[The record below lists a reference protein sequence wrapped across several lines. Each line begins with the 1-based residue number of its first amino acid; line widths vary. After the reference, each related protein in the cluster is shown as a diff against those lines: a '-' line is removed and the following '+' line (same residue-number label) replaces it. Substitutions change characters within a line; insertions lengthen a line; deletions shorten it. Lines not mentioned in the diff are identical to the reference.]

1 MRSMR
6 LALAILM
13 VALATPSFLTAQNQ
27 VPNEEATAQGKT
39 ATVTGCLARGV
50 EPKTY
55 VLTNVTW
62 PSPTPPGPGH
72 DQRRQ
77 PVPAPDR
84 PATAE
89 TLRLAGAASTLQLEK
104 YVGHTVSATG
114 ALART
119 DPPVTPGIVL
129 PDPQPQGDTTS
140 RTRAAEEQATSM
152 LRTFDLR
159 SLTDVAADCR

>member
-1 MRSMR
+1 MR
-6 LALAILM
+6 LAVAILM

-27 VPNEEATAQGKT
+27 VPHEEATAQGKT

-50 EPKTY
+50 EAKTY
-55 VLTNVTW
+55 VLRNVAW

-72 DQRRQ
+72 DQRSQ
-77 PVPAPDR
+77 PVPAPGR

-89 TLRLAGAASTLQLEK
+89 TLRLAGAASTFQLEK

-119 DPPVTPGIVL
+119 DPPVTPGVL

-159 SLTDVAADCR
+159 SLTDVAAECR